1 MLLGTADA
9 VPVAPKSMPV
19 FVEDMPEKA
28 QATAVMAS
36 PASVFTPFLCCHL
49 KCIAPLLP
57 MQCSSMCA
65 LQHYLVMRFVPCM
78 RTPQK
83 YFSAGLENLG
93 NTCYLNSTL
102 QCLYSVPELKSSLA
116 ACAPFHRFHS
126 PRIPLSAPRSRQQS
140 PGLGAAEQSPV
151 RFGPR
156 RRSSG
161 LLWFLQVPAHPRD
174 GTPPPADARHQKPL
188 FRD

>member
-1 MLLGTADA
+1 MFYLSQGTKLMLLGTADA

-93 NTCYLNSTL
+93 NTCYRENNEYGSRA
-102 QCLYSVPELKSSLA
+102 Y
-116 ACAPFHRFHS
+116 ACR
-126 PRIPLSAPRSRQQS
+126 L
-140 PGLGAAEQSPV
+140 
-151 RFGPR
+151 
-156 RRSSG
+156 
-161 LLWFLQVPAHPRD
+161 D
-174 GTPPPADARHQKPL
+174 
-188 FRD
+188 